1 MSEVRPPPM
10 SSNRPYLLRAIYEWI
25 VDNGLTPY
33 LMVDAQQAGVQ
44 VPASAIKD
52 GRVVL
57 NVAPRAVAQLELGNR
72 EVAFMARFGGVG
84 QSVRV
89 PIAAVLAIYAHE
101 TGQGM
106 GLPPDEGEVAPPLDD
121 PERPDATPEPPKRG
135 GHLRI
140 IK

>member
-1 MSEVRPPPM
+1 MSGAAPPPM

-33 LMVDAQQAGVQ
+33 LLVDARQPGVQ
-44 VPASAIKD
+44 VPASAVKD
-52 GRVVL
+52 GQVVL
-57 NVAPRAVAQLELGNR
+57 NVAPRAVAQLQLGNR
-72 EVAFMARFGGVG
+72 EVSFMARFGGVG
-84 QSVRV
+84 QSVVV
-89 PIAAVLAIYAHE
+89 PVAAVLAIYAHE

-106 GLPPDEGEVAPPLDD
+106 GLPVDEGEVAPPIED
-121 PERPDATPEPPKRG
+121 PGLPGAAPDPPKRG